1 MAQLSD
7 DCFAFG
13 GELMPAADA
22 LARLAETT
30 HTVAQPE
37 EVSLSQAHGR
47 VLAGDVL
54 STRDVPPHDNAAV
67 DGWAVY
73 FDDLNSDGD
82 TRLPWSERI
91 PAGRSAIRLSAAWPC
106 GSLPAR
112 RCRAAKMARRAR
124 IRC

>member
-67 DGWAVY
+67 DAEVMEWGMGQGKDAEVRATR
-73 FDDLNSDGD
+73 NNEHRAGDG
-82 TRLPWSERI
+82 
-91 PAGRSAIRLSAAWPC
+91 
-106 GSLPAR
+106 
-112 RCRAAKMARRAR
+112 
-124 IRC
+124 